1 MNRWESIPLSKC
13 TWENA
18 LKWKTLVI
26 WLEMGLAPAKHLEFK
41 WCKRGLLLAT
51 TTLATFSPWQIAY
64 SRPVSAPVPKLSS
77 KALGGIVS
85 TNTSLSA
92 TSQDRTAL
100 NLAETY
106 TDLYTLGPGDGLSL
120 VFLDPE
126 LKDMGGEF
134 AILMD
139 GTAILPFIGSV
150 QLAGLTIGQ
159 ASRWLTS
166 LYEKQIVR
174 PQLLLQLKSPR
185 PTKVTV
191 IGEVTKPGFFEL
203 SGMPRIINAVQTAGG
218 ITANADIRRVML
230 RRVVGQD
237 GAQKQAFLDLS
248 QVFFMG
254 NQFQNPILFDGD
266 TIIVGRAT
274 EPLPD
279 EIIRIGRTNLAP
291 TTINVSVLG
300 EVKSPGSIGLPANT
314 PLMEAI
320 FRAGGLAK
328 WRANKNHIELIRF
341 NDNGTTTRQV
351 FSFKQDLNV
360 SNGFNPPLRD
370 RDTIIVN
377 RSFYGEAIDALND
390 LAVPIGIV
398 NNLGGIGNNWGWNN
412 NR

>member
-1 MNRWESIPLSKC
+1 M
-13 TWENA
+13 
-18 LKWKTLVI
+18 V
-26 WLEMGLAPAKHLEFK
+26 LAPSKHRNAKLCVNRVFFA
-41 WCKRGLLLAT
+41 LASVY
-51 TTLATFSPWQIAY
+51 AFIPWQVAC
-64 SRPVSAPVPKLSS
+64 SSPVTGTTSQLSS
-77 KALGGIVS
+77 KVLGGTVS
-85 TNTSLSA
+85 SA
-92 TSQDRTAL
+92 ANVNGFSQDRAPL
-100 NLAETY
+100 NLTETY
-106 TDLYTLGPGDGLSL
+106 TDLYTLGPGDGLNL

-126 LKDMGGEF
+126 LKDVGGTF
-134 AILMD
+134 AVLMD

-174 PQLLLQLKSPR
+174 PQLLLQLTSPR

-203 SGMPRIINAVQTAGG
+203 GGMPRIITAVQAAGG
-218 ITANADIRRVML
+218 ITANADIRKVML

-237 GAQKQAFLDLS
+237 GAQKQTFLDLS
-248 QVFFMG
+248 QTFFLG

-266 TIIVGRAT
+266 TVIIGRAT

-291 TTINVSVLG
+291 TTINVSILG
-300 EVKSPGSIGLPANT
+300 EVKSPGTIGLPANT
-314 PLMEAI
+314 PMMEAI

-351 FSFKQDLNV
+351 FSYKQDLNV

-377 RSFYGEAIDALND
+377 RSFYGEAIDALSD

>member
-1 MNRWESIPLSKC
+1 MSH
-13 TWENA
+13 
-18 LKWKTLVI
+18 V
-26 WLEMGLAPAKHLEFK
+26 
-41 WCKRGLLLAT
+41 LAT
-51 TTLATFSPWQIAY
+51 KTQTTIPSRLFLFSIATLYAIWPWQMA
-64 SRPVSAPVPKLSS
+64 SSMPVTAQENRLSS
-77 KALGGIVS
+77 KALGSFVQARMSKQAGV
-85 TNTSLSA
+85 
-92 TSQDRTAL
+92 DEKKAL
-100 NLAETY
+100 NLSETY
-106 TDLYTLGPGDGLSL
+106 TDLYTLGPGDGMTLS
-120 VFLDPE
+120 FLDPE
-126 LKDMGGEF
+126 LKDVGGPF
-134 AILMD
+134 SILMD

-159 ASRWLTS
+159 ASRWLTN
-166 LYEKQIVR
+166 LYQKQIVR
-174 PQLLLQLKSPR
+174 PQLLLQLTTPR

-203 SGMPRIINAVQTAGG
+203 QGMPRAIAAVQAAGG
-218 ITANADIRRVML
+218 ITANADIRKVML
-230 RRVVGQD
+230 RRVVGQE
-237 GAQKQAFLDLS
+237 GAQKQTFLDLS

-254 NQFQNPILFDGD
+254 NQFQNPVLFDGD
-266 TIIVGRAT
+266 TLIVGRST

-279 EIIRIGRTNLAP
+279 EIIRIGRTNLSP
-291 TTINVSVLG
+291 TQISVSILG
-300 EVKSPGSIGLPANT
+300 EVKAPGTIGLPANT
-314 PLMEAI
+314 PLIEAI

-351 FSFKQDLNV
+351 FSYKQDLNV

>member
-1 MNRWESIPLSKC
+1 MRLAASITQTP
-13 TWENA
+13 
-18 LKWKTLVI
+18 
-26 WLEMGLAPAKHLEFK
+26 K
-41 WCKRGLLLAT
+41 WCSRIPPLLCAT
-51 TTLATFSPWQIAY
+51 LYAASPWQVAF
-64 SRPVSAPVPKLSS
+64 SQTVTAVVANRSS
-77 KALGGIVS
+77 KALGGVV
-85 TNTSLSA
+85 TTQPDP
-92 TSQDRTAL
+92 TQDKGSL

-126 LKDMGGEF
+126 LKDAGGPF
-134 AILMD
+134 GILMD

-159 ASRWLTS
+159 ATRWLTS
-166 LYEKQIVR
+166 LYEKQVVR
-174 PQLLLQLKSPR
+174 PQLLLRLTSPR
-185 PTKVTV
+185 PTKITV

-203 SGMPRIINAVQTAGG
+203 GGMPRIINGVQAAGG
-218 ITANADIRRVML
+218 ITANADIRKVML

-237 GAQKQAFLDLS
+237 GAQKQTFLDLS
-248 QVFFMG
+248 QVFFAG

-266 TIIVGRAT
+266 TVIVGRAT

-291 TTINVSVLG
+291 TVISVSILG
-300 EVKSPGSIGLPANT
+300 EVKSPGTIGLPANT

-351 FSFKQDLNV
+351 FSYKQDLNV

>member
-1 MNRWESIPLSKC
+1 
-13 TWENA
+13 
-18 LKWKTLVI
+18 
-26 WLEMGLAPAKHLEFK
+26 MGLAPAKHLEFK
-41 WCKRGLLLAT
+41 WCKRGLLLAVT
-51 TTLATFSPWQIAY
+51 ALSTFSSWQIAY
-64 SRPVSAPVPKLSS
+64 SKPVTAPVSKLSS
-77 KALGGIVS
+77 KALGGTVS
-85 TNTSLSA
+85 TSTNQNVTSR
-92 TSQDRTAL
+92 DRSTL

-191 IGEVTKPGFFEL
+191 IGEVTRPGFFEL

>member
-1 MNRWESIPLSKC
+1 MSHAS
-13 TWENA
+13 
-18 LKWKTLVI
+18 
-26 WLEMGLAPAKHLEFK
+26 AKKSTSEACGRFVSFAA
-41 WCKRGLLLAT
+41 AT
-51 TTLATFSPWQIAY
+51 VYAILPWQVAS
-64 SRPVSAPVPKLSS
+64 SRPVTGSASGLSS
-77 KALGGIVS
+77 QALGGVAQVGVS
-85 TNTSLSA
+85 VQSNGEE
-92 TSQDRTAL
+92 RKPL

-106 TDLYTLGPGDGLSL
+106 TDLYTLGPGDGLTL

-126 LKDMGGEF
+126 LKDVGGPF
-134 AILMD
+134 GILMD

-159 ASRWLTS
+159 ASRWLTG
-166 LYEKQIVR
+166 LYQKQIVR
-174 PQLLLQLKSPR
+174 PQLLLQLTTPR
-185 PTKVTV
+185 PTKVTI

-203 SGMPRIINAVQTAGG
+203 QGLPRAIAAVQAAGG
-218 ITANADIRRVML
+218 ITANADIRKVML

-237 GAQKQAFLDLS
+237 GAQKQTFLDLS

-266 TIIVGRAT
+266 TLIIGRAT

-279 EIIRIGRTNLAP
+279 EIIRIGRTNLSP
-291 TTINVSVLG
+291 TVINVSILG
-300 EVKSPGSIGLPANT
+300 EVKAPGTIGLPANT

-351 FSFKQDLNV
+351 FSYKQDLNV

>member
-1 MNRWESIPLSKC
+1 MSLLTIKNRVARQCGYYLSIVFTTVSIVSPWQVAFS
-13 TWENA
+13 NP
-18 LKWKTLVI
+18 V
-26 WLEMGLAPAKHLEFK
+26 
-41 WCKRGLLLAT
+41 
-51 TTLATFSPWQIAY
+51 TTLAQAGSSEKTGREIRVGMND
-64 SRPVSAPVPKLSS
+64 SRPA
-77 KALGGIVS
+77 GEQR
-85 TNTSLSA
+85 N
-92 TSQDRTAL
+92 L
-100 NLAETY
+100 NLTETY
-106 TDLYTLGPGDGLSL
+106 TDLYTLGPGDGLTL
-120 VFLDPE
+120 LFLDPE
-126 LKDMGGEF
+126 LKEVGGPF

-166 LYEKQIVR
+166 LYQKQIVR
-174 PQLLLQLKSPR
+174 PQLLLQLTTPR
-185 PTKVTV
+185 PTKITV

-203 SGMPRIINAVQTAGG
+203 QGLPRPITAIQAAGG
-218 ITANADIRRVML
+218 ITANADIRKVML
-230 RRVVGQD
+230 RRVVGQE
-237 GAQKQAFLDLS
+237 GAQKQTFLDLS
-248 QVFFMG
+248 QVFFLG

-266 TIIVGRAT
+266 TLIIGRAT

-279 EIIRIGRTNLAP
+279 EILRIGRTNLAP
-291 TTINVSVLG
+291 TQINVSILG
-300 EVKSPGSIGLPANT
+300 EVKAPGTIGLPANT

-351 FSFKQDLNV
+351 FTYKQDLNV

>member
-1 MNRWESIPLSKC
+1 MSLGPSRKKPL
-13 TWENA
+13 TWYA
-18 LKWKTLVI
+18 HCLPLVS
-26 WLEMGLAPAKHLEFK
+26 AAVYAFY
-41 WCKRGLLLAT
+41 
-51 TTLATFSPWQIAY
+51 PWQLAF
-64 SRPVSAPVPKLSS
+64 SRPVSEPATNLSS
-77 KALGGIVS
+77 KALGGAV
-85 TNTSLSA
+85 TTKAGMVNP
-92 TSQDRTAL
+92 SQGGSPT
-100 NLAETY
+100 NLAQTY
-106 TDLYTLGPGDGLSL
+106 SDLYTLGPGDGLNL

-126 LKDMGGEF
+126 LKEVGG
-134 AILMD
+134 AVGILMD
-139 GTAILPFIGSV
+139 GTAMLPFIGSV

-174 PQLLLQLKSPR
+174 PQLLLQLTSPR
-185 PTKVTV
+185 PTKITV

-203 SGMPRIINAVQTAGG
+203 GGMSRVINVVQAAGG
-218 ITANADIRRVML
+218 ITANADIRKIML

-237 GAQKQAFLDLS
+237 GAQKQTYLDLS
-248 QVFFMG
+248 QVFFLG

-266 TIIVGRAT
+266 TVIVGRAT

-291 TTINVSVLG
+291 TSINVSVLG
-300 EVKSPGSIGLPANT
+300 EVKSPGNLGLPANT

-390 LAVPIGIV
+390 IAVPIGIV

-412 NR
+412 NNNR

>member
-1 MNRWESIPLSKC
+1 M
-13 TWENA
+13 A
-18 LKWKTLVI
+18 TLY
-26 WLEMGLAPAKHLEFK
+26 
-41 WCKRGLLLAT
+41 
-51 TTLATFSPWQIAY
+51 TFSPWSVAY
-64 SRPVSAPVPKLSS
+64 SMPAQQSVTALTAKPLAGTVSRNMPAKSPPQQQ
-77 KALGGIVS
+77 
-85 TNTSLSA
+85 TS
-92 TSQDRTAL
+92 L

-106 TDLYTLGPGDGLSL
+106 TDLYTLGPGDALNL

-126 LKDMGGEF
+126 LKDVGGGF
-134 AILMD
+134 GILMD

-174 PQLLLQLKSPR
+174 PQLLLQLTTPR
-185 PTKVTV
+185 PTKITV

-203 SGMPRIINAVQTAGG
+203 GGMPRLINAIQTAGG
-218 ITANADIRRVML
+218 ITANADIRKVML

-237 GAQKQAFLDLS
+237 GAQKQTFLDLS
-248 QVFFMG
+248 QVFFIG

-266 TIIVGRAT
+266 TVIVARAT

-291 TTINVSVLG
+291 TTINVSILG
-300 EVKSPGSIGLPANT
+300 EVKSPGTLGLPANT
-314 PLMEAI
+314 PLVEAI

-351 FSFKQDLNV
+351 FSYKQDLNV

-398 NNLGGIGNNWGWNN
+398 NNLGGIGNSWGWNN

>member
-1 MNRWESIPLSKC
+1 
-13 TWENA
+13 
-18 LKWKTLVI
+18 
-26 WLEMGLAPAKHLEFK
+26 MGFRSAKHQHFE
-41 WCKRGLLLAT
+41 WCKRCLPVVVSTIYAF
-51 TTLATFSPWQIAY
+51 APWQVA
-64 SRPVSAPVPKLSS
+64 SSKPVTVSASTLTSNS
-77 KALGGIVS
+77 LGGTLS
-85 TNTSLSA
+85 TKTGSMEAAQGRTSL
-92 TSQDRTAL
+92 
-100 NLAETY
+100 NLTETY
-106 TDLYTLGPGDGLSL
+106 TDLYTLGPGDGLNL

-126 LKDMGGEF
+126 LKDVGGGF
-134 AILMD
+134 GILMD
-139 GTAILPFIGSV
+139 GTAVLPFIGSV

-174 PQLLLQLKSPR
+174 PQLLLQLTTPR

-191 IGEVTKPGFFEL
+191 IGEVTKPGFFEM
-203 SGMPRIINAVQTAGG
+203 SGIPRIVNAVQMAGG
-218 ITANADIRRVML
+218 ITANADIRKVML

-237 GAQKQAFLDLS
+237 GAQKQTFLDLS
-248 QVFFMG
+248 QIFFMG

-266 TIIVGRAT
+266 TVIIGRAT

-291 TTINVSVLG
+291 LTINVSILG
-300 EVKSPGSIGLPANT
+300 EVKSPGTIGLPANT
-314 PLMEAI
+314 PLIEAI

-351 FSFKQDLNV
+351 FSYKQDLNV

>member
-1 MNRWESIPLSKC
+1 
-13 TWENA
+13 
-18 LKWKTLVI
+18 
-26 WLEMGLAPAKHLEFK
+26 
-41 WCKRGLLLAT
+41 
-51 TTLATFSPWQIAY
+51 
-64 SRPVSAPVPKLSS
+64 
-77 KALGGIVS
+77 
-85 TNTSLSA
+85 
-92 TSQDRTAL
+92 
-100 NLAETY
+100 
-106 TDLYTLGPGDGLSL
+106 
-120 VFLDPE
+120 
-126 LKDMGGEF
+126 
-134 AILMD
+134 MD

-203 SGMPRIINAVQTAGG
+203 SGMPRVINAVQTAGG
-218 ITANADIRRVML
+218 ITANADIRRIML

-237 GAQKQAFLDLS
+237 GAQKQTFLDLS

-291 TTINVSVLG
+291 TTISVSVLG
-300 EVKSPGSIGLPANT
+300 EVKAPGSIGLPANT

>member
-1 MNRWESIPLSKC
+1 
-13 TWENA
+13 
-18 LKWKTLVI
+18 
-26 WLEMGLAPAKHLEFK
+26 MGYAPAKNLSFS
-41 WCKRGLLLAT
+41 WRMCFLSLTAIT
-51 TTLATFSPWQIAY
+51 SYTLFPWGVVHSTPLTKPI
-64 SRPVSAPVPKLSS
+64 STMSS
-77 KALGGIVS
+77 KALGGTLSSKDTSKNISQERS
-85 TNTSLSA
+85 T
-92 TSQDRTAL
+92 L
-100 NLAETY
+100 NLTETY
-106 TDLYTLGPGDGLSL
+106 TDLYTLGPGDGLNL

-126 LKDMGGEF
+126 LRDVGGGF

-174 PQLLLQLKSPR
+174 PQLLLQLTSPR
-185 PTKVTV
+185 PTKITV
-191 IGEVTKPGFFEL
+191 IGEVTKPGFFEM
-203 SGMPRIINAVQTAGG
+203 SGIPRIVNAVQMAGG
-218 ITANADIRRVML
+218 ITANADIRKVML

-237 GAQKQAFLDLS
+237 GAQKQTFLDLS
-248 QVFFMG
+248 QIFFMG

-291 TTINVSVLG
+291 LTITVSILG
-300 EVKSPGSIGLPANT
+300 EVKAPGTIGLPANT

-351 FSFKQDLNV
+351 FSYKQDLNV

>member
-1 MNRWESIPLSKC
+1 MYTTWLSMSH
-13 TWENA
+13 
-18 LKWKTLVI
+18 V
-26 WLEMGLAPAKHLEFK
+26 
-41 WCKRGLLLAT
+41 LAT
-51 TTLATFSPWQIAY
+51 KTQTTIPSRLFLFSIATLYAIWPWQMA
-64 SRPVSAPVPKLSS
+64 SSMPVTAQENRLSS
-77 KALGGIVS
+77 KALGSFVQARMSKQAGV
-85 TNTSLSA
+85 
-92 TSQDRTAL
+92 DEKKAL
-100 NLAETY
+100 NLSETY
-106 TDLYTLGPGDGLSL
+106 TDLYTLGPGDGMTLS
-120 VFLDPE
+120 FLDPE
-126 LKDMGGEF
+126 LKDVGGPF
-134 AILMD
+134 SILMD

-159 ASRWLTS
+159 ASRWLTN
-166 LYEKQIVR
+166 LYQKQIVR
-174 PQLLLQLKSPR
+174 PQLLLQLTTPR

-203 SGMPRIINAVQTAGG
+203 QGMPRAIAAVQAAGG
-218 ITANADIRRVML
+218 ITANADIRKVML
-230 RRVVGQD
+230 RRVVGQE
-237 GAQKQAFLDLS
+237 GAQKQTFLDLS

-254 NQFQNPILFDGD
+254 NQFQNPVLFDGD
-266 TIIVGRAT
+266 TLIVGRST

-279 EIIRIGRTNLAP
+279 EIIRIGRTNLSP
-291 TTINVSVLG
+291 TQISVSILG
-300 EVKSPGSIGLPANT
+300 EVKAPGTIGLPANT
-314 PLMEAI
+314 PLIEAI

-351 FSFKQDLNV
+351 FSYKQDLNV

>member
-1 MNRWESIPLSKC
+1 MLLFDGL
-13 TWENA
+13 A
-18 LKWKTLVI
+18 MTLV
-26 WLEMGLAPAKHLEFK
+26 PFVVQQS
-41 WCKRGLLLAT
+41 KRVT
-51 TTLATFSPWQIAY
+51 TTISIIIVGSMSVVLPCQTA
-64 SRPVSAPVPKLSS
+64 SS
-77 KALGGIVS
+77 KPLIES
-85 TNTSLSA
+85 LTSPSGQMSSLPKQA
-92 TSQDRTAL
+92 GERGMLTQGQAAL
-100 NLAETY
+100 NLTETY
-106 TDLYTLGPGDGLSL
+106 TDLYSLGPGDTLKL

-126 LKDMGGEF
+126 LSNVGGEF
-134 AILMD
+134 TILMD

-150 QLAGLTIGQ
+150 QLTGLTIGQ
-159 ASRWLTS
+159 ATRWLTG
-166 LYEKQIVR
+166 LYQKQVVR
-174 PQLLLQLKSPR
+174 PQLLLQLQAPR

-191 IGEVTKPGFFEL
+191 IGEVQKPGFFEL
-203 SGMPRIINAVQTAGG
+203 AGIPRLINLIQTAGG
-218 ITANADIRRVML
+218 ITSNADIRKVLL
-230 RRVVGQD
+230 RRTVGQD
-237 GAQKQAFLDLS
+237 GAQKQTFIDLS
-248 QVFFMG
+248 QVFFLG

-266 TIIVGRAT
+266 TVIVGRAT

-291 TTINVSVLG
+291 STINVSILG
-300 EVKSPGSIGLPANT
+300 EVKSPGTLGLPANT

-351 FSFKQDLNV
+351 FSYKQDLNV

-390 LAVPIGIV
+390 IAVPIGIV
-398 NNLGGIGNNWGWNN
+398 NNLGGIGNSWGWNN

>member
-1 MNRWESIPLSKC
+1 MNRPSDSNKC
-13 TWENA
+13 SVWRQRCLPFAIAMAN
-18 LKWKTLVI
+18 
-26 WLEMGLAPAKHLEFK
+26 
-41 WCKRGLLLAT
+41 LL
-51 TTLATFSPWQIAY
+51 SPWQVAF
-64 SRPVSAPVPKLSS
+64 SKPVTVPTSTLSAKN
-77 KALGGIVS
+77 LGGSVS
-85 TNTSLSA
+85 TSITSTTGA
-92 TSQDRTAL
+92 SQQRNSL

-106 TDLYTLGPGDGLSL
+106 TDLYTLGPGDGLNL

-126 LKDMGGEF
+126 LKEVGGPF
-134 AILMD
+134 VILTD
-139 GTAILPFIGSV
+139 GTSILPFIGSV

-174 PQLLLQLKSPR
+174 PQLLLQLTSPR
-185 PTKVTV
+185 PTKITV

-203 SGMPRIINAVQTAGG
+203 SGIPRIINAVQVAGG
-218 ITANADIRRVML
+218 ITANADIRKVML
-230 RRVVGQD
+230 RRVVGQN
-237 GAQKQAFLDLS
+237 GSQKQTFLDLS
-248 QVFFMG
+248 QVFFLG

-266 TIIVGRAT
+266 TVIVGRAT

-291 TTINVSVLG
+291 PIISVSILG
-300 EVKSPGSIGLPANT
+300 EVKSPGTVGLPANT

-377 RSFYGEAIDALND
+377 RSFYGEAIDALSD
-390 LAVPIGIV
+390 IAVPIGIV

>member
-1 MNRWESIPLSKC
+1 MVC
-13 TWENA
+13 
-18 LKWKTLVI
+18 
-26 WLEMGLAPAKHLEFK
+26 APAESMHPT
-41 WCKRGLLLAT
+41 WWRKRYLSLLAGT
-51 TTLATFSPWQIAY
+51 VFLVSPWQVAC
-64 SRPVSAPVPKLSS
+64 SKPVTAPSSGVSS
-77 KALGGIVS
+77 KALGGTISKNMPTAAVP
-85 TNTSLSA
+85 
-92 TSQDRTAL
+92 QQRTPL

-106 TDLYTLGPGDGLSL
+106 ADLYTLGPGDGLTL

-126 LKDMGGEF
+126 LKGVGGPF
-134 AILMD
+134 AILID

-174 PQLLLQLKSPR
+174 PQLLLQLTSPR

-191 IGEVTKPGFFEL
+191 IGEVNKPGFFEL
-203 SGMPRIINAVQTAGG
+203 SGMPRIINAVQSAGG
-218 ITANADIRRVML
+218 ITANADIRKVML

-237 GAQKQAFLDLS
+237 GAQKQTFIDLS

-254 NQFQNPILFDGD
+254 NQFQNPIIFDGD
-266 TIIVGRAT
+266 TVIIGRAT

-291 TTINVSVLG
+291 LNINVSILG
-300 EVKSPGSIGLPANT
+300 EVKSPGTIGLPANT

-351 FSFKQDLNV
+351 FSYKQDLNV

-377 RSFYGEAIDALND
+377 RSFYGETIDALND